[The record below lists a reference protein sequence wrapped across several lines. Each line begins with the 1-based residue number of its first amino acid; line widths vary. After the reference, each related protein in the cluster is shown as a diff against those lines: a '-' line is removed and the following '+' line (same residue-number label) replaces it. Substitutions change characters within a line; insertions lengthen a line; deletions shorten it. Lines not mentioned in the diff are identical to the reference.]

1 MKTQPDPATEGAMT
15 AEQLYAFAAFAM
27 MCKAFTECCPYTPTP
42 EAAKLTRAE
51 LHRQRLPIPGRAR

>member
-1 MKTQPDPATEGAMT
+1 MDTQPDPATEGQMT
-15 AEQLYAFAAFAM
+15 TQEACAFAAFAM

-51 LHRQRLPIPGRAR
+51 IYRRRLPIPGRAR

>member
-1 MKTQPDPATEGAMT
+1 
-15 AEQLYAFAAFAM
+15 